1 MKPVAA
7 TIIFVVLLFTAA
19 ATSLNAEVP
28 AVMSYQGVLTD
39 NSGNP
44 IPDGNH
50 TVTFRLYD
58 LAQGGVPLWTEA
70 HLLPVVGGV
79 FGVNL
84 GIVTPLDLPFDR
96 TYYLGISID
105 SGAEMAPRRTL
116 TAAAYSLSTK
126 AIDDGVAVR
135 SLNGLRDDVAIVGG
149 DNVSVTQL
157 GNTLTI
163 TSSGDGGGTTTTG
176 ANTLDAAY
184 DEGGPGAGRVIT
196 ADAGPVRI
204 EGADGLVVQGWVG
217 IGIDPP
223 EVPVDVLSTHFY
235 AIYGETSTQE
245 QAGAGV
251 CGALNTTTAGP
262 GGSGVI
268 GICLDP
274 SATSNG
280 VWGDHAGVGMGVFGT
295 APDGF
300 GVAGLAY
307 GQQSENVG
315 IYGESAAMGVGWA
328 GYFYGD
334 VAVVGQILT
343 GGGSAMLIDHPIDPE
358 GKFLYHAP
366 VQSPDMMNVY
376 NGNVSL
382 DNNGQAIV
390 TMPDYF
396 EALNSDFRY
405 QLTAVGAPGPGL
417 YIAEEIGNNQFKIAG
432 GTPGAKVS
440 WTVTGVRKDPQ
451 SEQLDRTVVRN
462 KPANKTGRYFDPAA
476 YGKDKSS
483 STLHAAHSQLL
494 RQMRADLRLNSLSKR
509 RAGATE

>member
-1 MKPVAA
+1 
-7 TIIFVVLLFTAA
+7 
-19 ATSLNAEVP
+19 
-28 AVMSYQGVLTD
+28 
-39 NSGNP
+39 
-44 IPDGNH
+44 
-50 TVTFRLYD
+50 
-58 LAQGGVPLWTEA
+58 
-70 HLLPVVGGV
+70 
-79 FGVNL
+79 
-84 GIVTPLDLPFDR
+84 
-96 TYYLGISID
+96 
-105 SGAEMAPRRTL
+105 MAPRRKL
-116 TAAAYSLSTK
+116 TAAAYSLNTR
-126 AIDDGVAVR
+126 AIGDGVAVR

-149 DNVSVTQL
+149 TNVSVTQA

-163 TSSGDGGGTTTTG
+163 TASGDGGTTTTG

-204 EGADGLVVQGWVG
+204 EGADGLVIQGWLGV
-217 IGIDPP
+217 GIDPP
-223 EVPVDVLSTHFY
+223 EVPLDVLSSHFY

-268 GICLDP
+268 GICMDP
-274 SATSNG
+274 SPTSNG
-280 VWGDHAGVGMGVFGT
+280 VWGDQAGAGMGVFGT
-295 APDGF
+295 APNGF

-307 GQQSENVG
+307 GTDSENVG
-315 IYGESAAMGVGWA
+315 IYGESAAYGLGWA

-334 VAVVGQILT
+334 IAVAGQVLT
-343 GGGSAMLIDHPIDPE
+343 GGGSAMLIDHPVDPE
-358 GKFLYHAP
+358 TKFLYHAP

-376 NGNVSL
+376 NGNISL
-382 DNNGQAIV
+382 DGTGQAV
-390 TMPDYF
+390 VEMPDYF

-417 YIAEEIGNNQFKIAG
+417 YIAGEIANNQFRIAG

-451 SEQLDRTVVRN
+451 SQQLDRTVVRD
-462 KPANKTGRYFDPAA
+462 KPANKTGRYFNPAV

-494 RQMRADLRLNSLSKR
+494 RQMRADLRQNTMTKR